1 MATRTRRIVP
11 AGIFAPIGKSGVRPR
26 RSAVFWGVAYAYLVT
41 MLGTTLPTPLYG
53 LYQQR
58 LGFSAGVLTVI
69 FATYA
74 AGVLIA
80 LVLFGALSDRIGRR
94 PILAAALVLAVVST
108 VVFLSIGD
116 LALLFVGRLISGLAA
131 GLITSAATATL
142 TEPEPQQDTRRASR
156 VSTAASVFGLGL
168 GPVLAGVLAQYG
180 PLPVR
185 LPFAVYL
192 GLLVPAFGAV
202 WVMPETVTARSP
214 APRWQPQR
222 LAVSPQVRS
231 AFVVAAAAGFAGF
244 AILGL
249 FTSLAPTFVRR
260 ELGIGNLAVAG
271 AIVFVVFGASSVS
284 QLLLHGL
291 RDRVAIGIGLLA
303 LPLGLLL
310 VVLALEQRSLALFLS
325 GAVVAGLGQGL
336 VFMGGLATINRLA
349 PADQRA
355 ETISSYFV
363 VSYVAISVPVIGV
376 GFAAESFGLYDAAL
390 AFAVAIGALA
400 LVTEAIT
407 FASPTRARL
416 GRGLPCSDGW
426 LAGHNLWRGC

>member
-1 MATRTRRIVP
+1 MATRTRTIVP
-11 AGIFAPIGKSGVRPR
+11 AGTFIPIGKSGVRLR
-26 RSAVFWGVAYAYLVT
+26 RSAVFLGVAYAYLVT

-80 LVLFGALSDRIGRR
+80 LLLFGGLSDRIGRR
-94 PILAAALVLAVVST
+94 PVLAGALVLAVVST
-108 VVFLSIGD
+108 TVFLSAGD
-116 LALLFVGRLISGLAA
+116 LALLFVGRLLSGLAA

-142 TEPEPQQDTRRASR
+142 TELEPRGDTRRASR
-156 VSTAASVFGLGL
+156 VSTAAGVFGLGL
-168 GPVLAGVLAQYG
+168 GPVLAGVLAEYG

-192 GLLVPAFGAV
+192 GLLVPAFAAV
-202 WVMPETVTARSP
+202 WGMPETVTAPSS

-222 LAVSPQVRS
+222 LGVPPRVRS
-231 AFVVAAAAGFAGF
+231 AFVVAAAASFAGF

-271 AIVFVVFGASSVS
+271 AVVFAVFGASSLA

-291 RDRVAIGIGLLA
+291 RDRQAIGIGLLA

-310 VVLALEQRSLALFLS
+310 IVLALQQRSLALFLA

-349 PADQRA
+349 PADQRG

-363 VSYVAISVPVIGV
+363 VSYVAIAVPVIGV
-376 GFAAESFGLYDAAL
+376 GFAAESLGLYDAAV
-390 AFAVAIGALA
+390 AFAIVIGALT

-407 FASPTRARL
+407 FSGPARARL

-426 LAGHNLWRGC
+426 LAAHNRWRSC

>member
-1 MATRTRRIVP
+1 MPAKTLAPAQWRDARLRR
-11 AGIFAPIGKSGVRPR
+11 R
-26 RSAVFWGVAYAYLVT
+26 AVFWGVAYAYLVT

-58 LGFSAGVLTVI
+58 LGFSAGVLTVV

-80 LVLFGALSDRIGRR
+80 LLLFGALSDRIGRR
-94 PILAAALVLAVVST
+94 PVLTAGLGLAVVST
-108 VVFLSIGD
+108 AVFLSAGD
-116 LALLFVGRLISGLAA
+116 LALLLVGRLLSGLAA
-131 GLITSAATATL
+131 GLVTSAATATL
-142 TEPEPQQDTRRASR
+142 TELEPQQDTRRASR
-156 VSTAASVFGLGL
+156 VSTAASMLGLGL

-185 LPFAVYL
+185 LPYAAYL
-192 GLLVPAFGAV
+192 GLLIPASGAV
-202 WVMPETVTARSP
+202 WMMPETVTAPSS
-214 APRWQPQR
+214 APRWQPQHLGVPR
-222 LAVSPQVRS
+222 QVRS
-231 AFVVAAAAGFAGF
+231 AFIVAAAAGFAGF

-249 FTSLAPTFVRR
+249 FTSLAPTFLRR

-271 AIVFVVFGASSVS
+271 VLVFAVLGASSVS
-284 QLLLHGL
+284 QLLLHRL
-291 RDRVAIGIGLLA
+291 RDRQAIGVGLLA

-310 VVLALEQRSLALFLS
+310 IVLALKQRSLALFVS

-363 VSYVAISVPVIGV
+363 VSSVAIAVPVIGV
-376 GFAAESFGLYDAAL
+376 GFAAQSFGLHDAAL
-390 AFAVAIGALA
+390 AFAVAIGALT

-407 FASPTRARL
+407 FTGVTRARL
-416 GRGLPCSDGW
+416 GRGLPCSEAW
-426 LAGHNLWRGC
+426 LAGHNLWRSC

>member
-1 MATRTRRIVP
+1 MP
-11 AGIFAPIGKSGVRPR
+11 AGIFMPVGKGGTRPR
-26 RSAVFWGVAYAYLVT
+26 PSAVFWGAAYAYLVT

-80 LVLFGALSDRIGRR
+80 LLLFGGLSDRIGRR
-94 PILAAALVLAVVST
+94 PVIAAALVLAVVST
-108 VVFLSIGD
+108 AVFLTTGA
-116 LALLFVGRLISGLAA
+116 LAPPFVGRLVSGLAA
-131 GLITSAATATL
+131 GLITSVATATL
-142 TEPEPQQDTRRASR
+142 TELEPGGDTRRASL
-156 VSTAASVFGLGL
+156 VSTAASIFGLGL
-168 GPVLAGVLAQYG
+168 GPVLAGVLGQYG

-185 LPFAVYL
+185 LPYAVYL
-192 GLLVPAFGAV
+192 GLLIPAFAAV
-202 WVMPETVTARSP
+202 LVMPETVATPSS
-214 APRWQPQR
+214 APRWQRQR
-222 LAVSPQVRS
+222 LGVPQEVRS
-231 AFVVAAAAGFAGF
+231 PFVIAGAAGFAGF
-244 AILGL
+244 TILGL

-271 AIVFVVFGASSVS
+271 VIVFAVFGASSVA

-291 RDRVAIGIGLLA
+291 RDRLAIGIGLLV

-310 VVLALEQRSLALFLS
+310 VVLALKQRSLAIFVS

-349 PADQRA
+349 PAEKRA
-355 ETISSYFV
+355 ATISSYFV
-363 VSYVAISVPVIGV
+363 VSYVAISVPAIGV

-390 AFAVAIGALA
+390 VFAIAIGALA

-407 FASPTRARL
+407 FTGATRARL
-416 GRGLPCSDGW
+416 GRGLPFSDGW
-426 LAGHNLWRGC
+426 LAAHNLWRSC

>member
-1 MATRTRRIVP
+1 M
-11 AGIFAPIGKSGVRPR
+11 
-26 RSAVFWGVAYAYLVT
+26 FWGAAYAYLVT

-108 VVFLSIGD
+108 AVFLSIGD

-131 GLITSAATATL
+131 GLMTSAATATL
-142 TEPEPQQDTRRASR
+142 TELEPRQDTRRASR

-202 WVMPETVTARSP
+202 WVMPETVTAPSS

-222 LAVSPQVRS
+222 LGVSPQVRP

-271 AIVFVVFGASSVS
+271 AIVFVVFGASGVS

-291 RDRVAIGIGLLA
+291 RDRVAIGVGLLA

-390 AFAVAIGALA
+390 AFAVAIGALT

-407 FASPTRARL
+407 FTSPTRARL

-426 LAGHNLWRGC
+426 LAAHNLWRGC

>member
-1 MATRTRRIVP
+1 
-11 AGIFAPIGKSGVRPR
+11 
-26 RSAVFWGVAYAYLVT
+26 
-41 MLGTTLPTPLYG
+41 
-53 LYQQR
+53 
-58 LGFSAGVLTVI
+58 
-69 FATYA
+69 
-74 AGVLIA
+74 
-80 LVLFGALSDRIGRR
+80 
-94 PILAAALVLAVVST
+94 VVST
-108 VVFLSIGD
+108 AVFLSTGD
-116 LALLFVGRLISGLAA
+116 LALLFVGRLVSGLAA

-142 TEPEPQQDTRRASR
+142 TELEPQQDTRRASR

-168 GPVLAGVLAQYG
+168 GPVLAGVLAEYG

-192 GLLVPAFGAV
+192 GLLIPAFVAV
-202 WVMPETVTARSP
+202 RLMPESVTAP
-214 APRWQPQR
+214 AAAPRWQPQR
-222 LAVSPQVRS
+222 LGVSQPVRPV
-231 AFVVAAAAGFAGF
+231 FVVAAAASFAGF

-249 FTSLAPTFVRR
+249 FTSLAPTFVRG

-271 AIVFVVFGASSVS
+271 IVVFVVFGASSLS

-291 RDRVAIGIGLLA
+291 RDRVAIAFGLLA

-310 VVLALEQRSLALFLS
+310 IVLALQQRSLALFLA
-325 GAVVAGLGQGL
+325 GAIVAGFGQGL

-363 VSYVAISVPVIGV
+363 VSYVAIAVPVIGV

-390 AFAVAIGALA
+390 AFALAIGALS

-407 FASPTRARL
+407 FTGPTRAHL
-416 GRGLPCSDGW
+416 GRGLPCSHGW
-426 LAGHNLWRGC
+426 LAAHNLWRGR